1 MRPLTLSASVLL
13 LTALLGNHAEATSD
27 AARLLLAQA
36 RQWED
41 RGRLDLAQNA
51 LEKLLAA
58 EPRES
63 EALTR
68 LALIQLANGFVAQT
82 PRKQVT
88 LGHE

>member
-51 LEKLLAA
+51 LEKI
-58 EPRES
+58 S
-63 EALTR
+63 SYCT
-68 LALIQLANGFVAQT
+68 F
-82 PRKQVT
+82 RKRSKEFSYFIENFDVC
-88 LGHE
+88 